1 MEPLVLILFPVIMF
15 LCAALLLW
23 FVAWQSPKSKYLDG
37 MKKSI
42 SVVTTLLIATIAQSC
57 WHYSAMKN
65 AFDNLDQGA
74 TVTSLIKCMGV
85 PKRIS
90 KSRNAEEIWVYQNYL
105 HEYQITIS
113 AENIVSSKI
122 ASDFFLD

>member
-1 MEPLVLILFPVIMF
+1 MEPVVLILFPVIMF

-42 SVVTTLLIATIAQSC
+42 SVATTLLIATIVQSF

-113 AENIVSSKI
+113 ASIISSKT
-122 ASDFFLD
+122 ASDSFMD